1 MKLSTIACARAVRD
15 GGINAVAA
23 LDYALRPALVGL
35 CDEDAQELKLAFG
48 HAMSDLIDRFINPAV
63 RAFPEL
69 HPDDATWAAVV
80 TERAAERGPAMI
92 AKKGKD

>member
-35 CDEDAQELKLAFG
+35 CDGHAQELKLAFG
-48 HAMSDLIDRFINPAV
+48 Y
-63 RAFPEL
+63 
-69 HPDDATWAAVV
+69 
-80 TERAAERGPAMI
+80 AMI
-92 AKKGKD
+92 E